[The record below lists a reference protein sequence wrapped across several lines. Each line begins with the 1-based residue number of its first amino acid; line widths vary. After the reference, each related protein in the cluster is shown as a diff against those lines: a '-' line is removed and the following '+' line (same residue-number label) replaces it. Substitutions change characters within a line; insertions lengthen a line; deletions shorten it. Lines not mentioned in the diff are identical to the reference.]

1 MESVRKHN
9 VFDSGNV
16 SQNDY
21 SSDDIRF
28 TRFDTHVRSVIQQH
42 KITIPVVKVNDSS
55 FLIGLEIYSKGL
67 SSTVTDFYTIGNYM
81 IAGMEE
87 EQLSDKFKW
96 PWKNYKV
103 SELVLLKQQ
112 QEKEDFEE
120 IML

>member
-1 MESVRKHN
+1 M
-9 VFDSGNV
+9 
-16 SQNDY
+16 
-21 SSDDIRF
+21 
-28 TRFDTHVRSVIQQH
+28 RSVIQQH

>member
-1 MESVRKHN
+1 
-9 VFDSGNV
+9 
-16 SQNDY
+16 
-21 SSDDIRF
+21 
-28 TRFDTHVRSVIQQH
+28 
-42 KITIPVVKVNDSS
+42 
-55 FLIGLEIYSKGL
+55 
-67 SSTVTDFYTIGNYM
+67 M